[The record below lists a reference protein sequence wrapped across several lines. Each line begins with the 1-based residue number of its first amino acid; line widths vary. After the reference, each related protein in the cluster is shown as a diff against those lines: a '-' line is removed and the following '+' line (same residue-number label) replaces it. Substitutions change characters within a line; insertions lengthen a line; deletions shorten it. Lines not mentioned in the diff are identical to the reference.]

1 MIKLILV
8 AGLGSFIGGIL
19 RVIISFI
26 LNIKFDKTLHFPI
39 GIMAV
44 NIIGCFLIGVSFA
57 YFKEKPQF
65 GTLQYFLM
73 TGISGGFTTFSTFS
87 LETLQLFQNNEP
99 MKAILYIFGSV
110 LLGITACFLGSRIHF

>member
-8 AGLGSFIGGIL
+8 SGLGSFIGGIL

-39 GIMAV
+39 GIMTV
-44 NIIGCFLIGVSFA
+44 NIIGCFLIGIFFT
-57 YFKEKPQF
+57 YFKEKSQF
-65 GTLQYFLM
+65 GALQYLLM
-73 TGISGGFTTFSTFS
+73 TGILGGFTTFSTFS

-99 MKAILYIFGSV
+99 IKAIFYVSGSV
-110 LLGITACFLGSRIHF
+110 LLGIAACFLGSKIHF

>member
-26 LNIKFDKTLHFPI
+26 LNIKFDKTLLFPI
-39 GIMAV
+39 GIMTV
-44 NIIGCFLIGVSFA
+44 NIIGCFLIGIFFT
-57 YFKEKPQF
+57 YFKEKSQF
-65 GTLQYFLM
+65 GALQYFLM
-73 TGISGGFTTFSTFS
+73 TGILGGFTTFSTFS

-99 MKAILYIFGSV
+99 IKAIFYVSSSV
-110 LLGITACFLGSRIHF
+110 LLGIAACFLGSKIHF